1 MKAIIKS
8 VVPYSI
14 AEEAGI
20 EKGDVLLTISGQ
32 ELFDI
37 LDYKFLCANGEYDIE
52 IEKINGD
59 IEIIEIINDDYEDL
73 GIEFENGLIDK
84 PQVCKNKCVFCF
96 VDQLPKGMRKTL
108 YFKDDDYRLSTL
120 MGNYITLTNLAD
132 ADVQRIIDMHLPRIN
147 VSVHATDAELRGNLL
162 NSKNA
167 DILKI
172 IRRFAKAGINMN
184 CQIVLCK
191 GINDGENLDKTITDL
206 AKFYP
211 QVQSISVVPVGLTKH
226 RGGLPYLER
235 FDKIS
240 SEFVVSQIE
249 SHQSILLK
257 TLKTRFAFAADEFYV
272 YANHKLPG
280 YECYEDFLQIENG
293 VGLLSSLE
301 CEFKL
306 ALIENNNRTVRTKKT
321 IATGVSAAPYIQE
334 LVDKVDS
341 NIKVIPITNE
351 FFGDSITVAGLI
363 TGQDIIKQLSG
374 KELGQQLLIPSTM
387 LNFDEIFLDDLTIQD
402 VEKAL
407 KVKIITVENDGF
419 ELLEKLLK

>member
-1 MKAIIKS
+1 MKAVIKS
-8 VVPYSI
+8 VEPYSI

-20 EKGDVLLTISGQ
+20 EKGDVLLTINGQ

-52 IEKINGD
+52 VEKINGD

-120 MGNYITLTNLAD
+120 MGNYITLTNLKD
-132 ADVQRIIDMHLPRIN
+132 ADVQRIIHMHLPRIN
-147 VSVHATDAELRGNLL
+147 VSVHATDTELRGNLL

-167 DILKI
+167 DILKMI
-172 IRRFAKAGINMN
+172 KRFAKAGINMN

-240 SEFVVSQIE
+240 SEAVVSQIE
-249 SHQSILLK
+249 SHQSIFLK
-257 TLKTRFAFAADEFYV
+257 TIKTRFVFVADEFYV
-272 YANHKLPG
+272 NASHKLPE

-293 VGLLSSLE
+293 VGLLSSLGY
-301 CEFKL
+301 EFNL
-306 ALIENNNRTVRTKKT
+306 ALIENSDRTVKTKKT
-321 IATGVSAAPYIQE
+321 IATGLSAAPYIQE
-334 LVDKVDS
+334 LVNKVSD

-351 FFGDSITVAGLI
+351 FFGESITVAGLI

-374 KELGQQLLIPSTM
+374 KELGKQLLIPSTM

-407 KVKIITVENDGF
+407 NVKIITVENDGF
-419 ELLEKLLK
+419 ELLEKLLD

>member
-1 MKAIIKS
+1 MKAVIKS
-8 VVPYSI
+8 VEPYSI

-20 EKGDVLLTISGQ
+20 EKGDVLITINGQ

-52 IEKINGD
+52 IEKPNGD
-59 IEIIEIINDDYEDL
+59 IEIIEVINDDYEDL
-73 GIEFENGLIDK
+73 GIDFVNGLIDK

-120 MGNYITLTNLAD
+120 MGNYITLTNLTD
-132 ADVQRIIDMHLPRIN
+132 ADIQRIIDMRLPRIN

-172 IRRFAKAGINMN
+172 IKRFAKAGINMN

-191 GINDGENLDKTITDL
+191 GLNDGESLDKTIADL
-206 AKFYP
+206 SKFYP

-240 SEFVVSQIE
+240 SEAVISQIE
-249 SHQSILLK
+249 SHQNIFFK
-257 TLKTRFAFAADEFYV
+257 TLKTRFVFPADEFYV
-272 YANHKLPG
+272 NANHNFPE
-280 YECYEDFLQIENG
+280 YEYYEDFLQIENG
-293 VGLLSSLE
+293 VGLLSSLKY
-301 CEFKL
+301 EFNL
-306 ALIENNNRTVRTKKT
+306 ALLENSNRAVRTKKT
-321 IATGVSAAPYIQE
+321 IATGVSAAPFIQE
-334 LVDKVDS
+334 LVNNIDS
-341 NIKVIPITNE
+341 EIIVIPIINE
-351 FFGDSITVAGLI
+351 FFGESITVSGLI
-363 TGQDIIKQLSG
+363 TGQDIINQLSG
-374 KELGQQLLIPSTM
+374 KKLGDQLLIPSTM
-387 LNFDEIFLDDLTIQD
+387 LNFDGIFLDDLTIQD

-407 KVKIITVENDGF
+407 KVKIVAVENDGY
-419 ELLEKLLK
+419 ELLEKLLD

>member
-1 MKAIIKS
+1 M
-8 VVPYSI
+8 
-14 AEEAGI
+14 
-20 EKGDVLLTISGQ
+20 
-32 ELFDI
+32 
-37 LDYKFLCANGEYDIE
+37 
-52 IEKINGD
+52 
-59 IEIIEIINDDYEDL
+59 
-73 GIEFENGLIDK
+73 
-84 PQVCKNKCVFCF
+84 FCF

-120 MGNYITLTNLAD
+120 MGNYITLTNLKD

-147 VSVHATDAELRGNLL
+147 VSVHATDTELREKLL

-172 IRRFAKAGINMN
+172 IKRFAKAGINMN

-191 GINDGENLDKTITDL
+191 GINDGENLDKTITEL

-240 SEFVVSQIE
+240 SEVVVSQIE
-249 SHQSILLK
+249 SHQSIFLK
-257 TLKTRFAFAADEFYV
+257 TIKTRFVFAADEFYV
-272 YANHKLPG
+272 NASHKLPE
-280 YECYEDFLQIENG
+280 YQCYEDFLQIENG

-301 CEFKL
+301 YEFNL
-306 ALIENNNRTVRTKKT
+306 ALIENSNRTVKTKKT
-321 IATGVSAAPYIQE
+321 IATGLSAAPYIQE
-334 LVDKVDS
+334 LVNKVSDS
-341 NIKVIPITNE
+341 IKVIPIINE

-374 KELGQQLLIPSTM
+374 KELGAQLLIPSTM

-407 KVKIITVENDGF
+407 KVKIIIVENDGF
-419 ELLEKLLK
+419 ELLEKLLD